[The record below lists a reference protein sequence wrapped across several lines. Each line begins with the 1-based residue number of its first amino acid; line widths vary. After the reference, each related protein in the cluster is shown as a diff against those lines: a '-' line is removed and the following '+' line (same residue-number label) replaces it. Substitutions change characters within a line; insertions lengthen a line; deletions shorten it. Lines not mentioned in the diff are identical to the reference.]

1 MQMVSLVDRLV
12 AGGCIAPSTLASA
25 LRRSRVSWRR
35 WPQAL
40 ALGLSGVAVQPLAW
54 LQSLL
59 YSRALR
65 QVELPSDPVIVIGH
79 WRSGTTYLHQLM
91 AADPQVATARNALT
105 VAPQVALLLKPLLVP
120 LLRRWMTATRP
131 IDAVPWGP
139 MDPQEDEIGLARLSF
154 DTNMAG
160 VAFPQEYPFH
170 FRRCVLSSTPGF
182 RRQFLR
188 FCRLTLL
195 HEGSDKSHWLIKNS
209 AHTARVPLLLELFP
223 KARFVLLQRDPVDS
237 IRSLVQVKQNLA
249 DLVGLQHAPDAVRQV
264 EETVLA
270 HHLLMDAFEAARTLI
285 PAGQLVEVSY
295 DALLEEPL
303 TSVERIYSTL
313 SIPGWQQ
320 AKPWIA
326 ARVEQAKHYRARP
339 VQLEPKAEQRLQ
351 ALMKP
356 AVTPSAS

>member
-1 MQMVSLVDRLV
+1 MACWVDRLV
-12 AGGCIAPSTLASA
+12 AGGCVAPRTLASA

-40 ALGLSGVAVQPLAW
+40 VLGLSGVAVQPLAW

-59 YSRALR
+59 YGRALR
-65 QVELPSDPVIVIGH
+65 QLELPPDPVIVIGH
-79 WRSGTTYLHQLM
+79 WRSGTTYLHQLLS
-91 AADPQVATARNALT
+91 ADPQAATARNALT
-105 VAPQVALLLKPLLVP
+105 IAPQVALLLKPLLVP
-120 LLRRWMTATRP
+120 LLGRWMSAKRP

-182 RRQFLR
+182 RRQFLH

-195 HEGSDKSHWLIKNS
+195 HEGSGKCHWLIKNS

-223 KARFVLLQRDPVDS
+223 KARFVLLQRDSVDS

-249 DLVGLQHAPDAVRQV
+249 DLVGMQPAPDAVRQV
-264 EETVLA
+264 EETASA
-270 HHLLMDAFEAARTLI
+270 HRLLMDAFEAARAQI
-285 PAGQLVEVSY
+285 PAGQLVEVPY
-295 DALLEEPL
+295 DALIEAPL
-303 TSVERIYSTL
+303 ATVQRIYREL
-313 SIPGWQQ
+313 SLAGWQQ
-320 AKPWIA
+320 AKPQVA
-326 ARVEQAKHYRARP
+326 ARVEQSKHYCARP
-339 VQLEPKAEQRLQ
+339 VQLESKAEQRLQ
-351 ALMKP
+351 VLMK
-356 AVTPSAS
+356 SAAIRSAA

>member
-1 MQMVSLVDRLV
+1 MVSLVDRLV

-40 ALGLSGVAVQPLAW
+40 VLGLSGVAVQPLAW

-59 YSRALR
+59 YGRALR
-65 QVELPSDPVIVIGH
+65 QLELPFDPVIVIGH
-79 WRSGTTYLHQLM
+79 WRSGTTYLHQLL
-91 AADPQVATARNALT
+91 AADPQAATARNALT
-105 VAPQVALLLKPLLVP
+105 VAPQVALLLKPLIVP

-170 FRRCVLSSTPGF
+170 FRRCVLRSTPGF
-182 RRQFLR
+182 RRQFLH

-195 HEGSDKSHWLIKNS
+195 HEAPGKSHWLIKNS
-209 AHTARVPLLLELFP
+209 AHSARVPLLLELFP

-249 DLVGLQHAPDAVRQV
+249 DLVGLQPAPDAVRQV
-264 EETVLA
+264 EETASA
-270 HHLLMDAFEAARTLI
+270 HRLLMQAFDAARAQI
-285 PAGQLVEVSY
+285 PAGQLVEVPY
-295 DALLEEPL
+295 EALIEAPL
-303 TSVERIYSTL
+303 ATVERIYSEL
-313 SIPGWQQ
+313 SIPGWQK

-326 ARVEQAKHYRARP
+326 ARVEQAKLYRARP
-339 VQLEPKAEQRLQ
+339 VQLEPKAEKRLQ
-351 ALMKP
+351 ALMK
-356 AVTPSAS
+356 SAAAHSDA

>member
-1 MQMVSLVDRLV
+1 MASLVDRLV

-25 LRRSRVSWRR
+25 LRLSRVSWRR

-59 YSRALR
+59 YGRALR
-65 QVELPSDPVIVIGH
+65 QVELPSDPVILIGH

-105 VAPQVALLLKPLLVP
+105 IAPQVALLLKPLLVP

-160 VAFPQEYPFH
+160 VAFPQEYLFH
-170 FRRCVLSSTPGF
+170 FQRCVLSSTPGF
-182 RRQFLR
+182 RRQFLL

-195 HEGSDKSHWLIKNS
+195 HEKPGKSHWLIKNS

-223 KARFVLLQRDPVDS
+223 KARFVLLQRDPAKS

-249 DLVGLQHAPDAVRQV
+249 DLVGMQPAPDAVRQV

-270 HHLLMDAFEAARTLI
+270 HHLLMEAFDAARAQI
-285 PAGQLVEVSY
+285 PVGQLVEVPY
-295 DALLEEPL
+295 EALVEAPL
-303 TSVERIYSTL
+303 ATVERIYSEL
-313 SIPGWQQ
+313 SIAGWQQ
-320 AKPWIA
+320 AKPQVA

-351 ALMKP
+351 DLMK
-356 AVTPSAS
+356 SAAAHSDA

>member
-1 MQMVSLVDRLV
+1 MAYWVDRLV
-12 AGGCIAPSTLASA
+12 AGGFVAPLTLASA
-25 LRRSRVSWRR
+25 LRLSRVSWRR

-40 ALGLSGVAVQPLAW
+40 VLGLSGVAVEPLAW
-54 LQSLL
+54 LQALL
-59 YSRALR
+59 ISRALR
-65 QVELPSDPVIVIGH
+65 QVDLPSDPVIVIGH
-79 WRSGTTYLHQLM
+79 WRSGTTYLHQLL
-91 AADPQVATARNALT
+91 AADPQAATARNALT
-105 VAPQVALLLKPLLVP
+105 IAPQVALLLKPLLVP
-120 LLRRWMTATRP
+120 LLGRWMTATRP
-131 IDAVPWGP
+131 IDAVPWGS

-170 FRRCVLSSTPGF
+170 FRRCVLSNTPGF

-249 DLVGLQHAPDAVRQV
+249 DLVGMQPAPDAVRQV

-270 HHLLMDAFEAARTLI
+270 HHLLMEAFDAARALI
-285 PAGQLVEVSY
+285 PAGQLVEVPY
-295 DALLEEPL
+295 DALIEAPL
-303 TSVERIYSTL
+303 ATVERIYSEL
-313 SIPGWQQ
+313 SIFGWQQ
-320 AKPWIA
+320 AKPQVA
-326 ARVEQAKHYRARP
+326 ARVAQAKRYRARP

-351 ALMKP
+351 ALMKS
-356 AVTPSAS
+356 AVAHSDA